1 MLRQLGVSDILTF
14 GIPTFVLVSPS
25 PDPKPSPD
33 PDPGRNPNP
42 NPNPNPD
49 PDPYLN
55 QVSGIPTFVLGA
67 TTVLPSGALR
77 AQYLIKVL

>member
-1 MLRQLGVSDILTF
+1 MRDILTF
-14 GIPTFVLVSPS
+14 GTPTFVLVSPS
-25 PDPKPSPD
+25 PDPKPNPD

-42 NPNPNPD
+42 NPE

-77 AQYLIKVL
+77 AQTLIKVL